1 MPGIAI
7 RSIYVTITMV
17 PGIVGNT
24 PMKLIL
30 TLLAIALLLSA
41 KAQTVELNHLKLNG
55 HSSYRLHLVELKF
68 IFKGVD
74 SITPVPE
81 VMDMSTADSLVY
93 VGHSYFEYNKQT
105 QTCTLEVLQFDDKI
119 RGLHIGPLMLTAQT
133 TPADLSAY
141 NQEFCNTTRSVALYG
156 HDALYN
162 VCEIPLTQNNQP
174 TDRVLLLFFLNQQL
188 QRVELWTPG

>member
-1 MPGIAI
+1 
-7 RSIYVTITMV
+7 
-17 PGIVGNT
+17 
-24 PMKLIL
+24 MKLL
-30 TLLAIALLLSA
+30 FTLLATGLLLLA

-55 HSSYRLHLVELKF
+55 HLSYRLDLVELEF

-74 SITPVPE
+74 SITAVPKE
-81 VMDMSTADSLVY
+81 MDMSTADSLVY
-93 VGHSYFEYNKQT
+93 IGQSFFEYDKQSND
-105 QTCTLEVLQFDDKI
+105 CNLAVLQFDDKR

-133 TPADLSAY
+133 TPADLSAN

-162 VCEIPLTQNNQP
+162 VCEIPLTLNNQL

-188 QRVELWTPG
+188 QRVELWAPG